1 MNLKWIIIAAGILVC
16 LNFSMVAQQK
26 PQTLLLMPYPANV
39 VQQEGSFRFSKAFS
53 VATEGPA
60 NKRLYSGASRF
71 LRRLDGRT
79 GLFFEQ
85 EHVTAESKPAAQG
98 LLIKTQR
105 AGEVKLEEDESYRLR
120 VGSSGIVLEAVN
132 DIGALRGLE
141 TLLQLVQADE
151 QGYFIPAVEIED
163 SPRFPWRGLM
173 IDVARHFQPMEVI
186 KRNLDGMAAVKMN
199 VLHLHLTDDQGF
211 RVESKVYPQFH
222 EKASEGDYFTQEQI
236 REIIRYADER
246 GIRVVPEFD
255 VPGHATSWVVAFP
268 ELASAPGP
276 YSLENNAGIFDPT
289 LDPSNEKT
297 YEVLQGLFAEMAELF
312 PDPYFHI
319 GGDENE
325 GKQWDANP
333 EIQAFMK
340 KHKLA
345 DNHALQTYFNN
356 RIISFL
362 EQKGKR
368 VIGWDEILQ
377 PNLSKSSVIH
387 SWRGPKGLQEAARQG
402 YTTILSNGYYIDL
415 MHRAS
420 DHYLNDPLPKGNTL
434 TEEERKRVLGGE
446 APIWSELVT
455 PATIDSRIWPRT
467 AAIAERLWSPR
478 EVNDVEDMYRRL
490 DYISFRLEELGLQH
504 KRNQQVLLRN
514 LSNGKSIEPLQT
526 LVDVAEPMKGY
537 TRNPGGTTF
546 KTYSPYTLFA
556 DAAMADA
563 PAARRFNRLVEQY
576 FQTKDEATKA
586 EIIQWLEKWKEN
598 HALML
603 PLIAQSPVLKSIEEL
618 SANLSTIA
626 ALGLQVLSADAGVGS
641 AKKKAQS
648 AVDKKRAKEQLQ
660 KAREQGGRTEL
671 QVVDAIEKLVLKD
684 STSSV
689 GG

>member
-1 MNLKWIIIAAGILVC
+1 MKLKGIALTAGILIS
-16 LNFSMVAQQK
+16 LNLGIAAQQQ
-26 PQTLLLMPYPANV
+26 PQTLSLMPYPAQV
-39 VQQEGSFRFSKAFS
+39 DQQQGGFRLAPDFT
-53 VATEGPA
+53 VATSGAADE
-60 NKRLYSGASRF
+60 RLYGGATRF

-79 GLFFEQ
+79 GLFFTQ
-85 EHVTAESKPAAQG
+85 EHVTASSKQGQQG
-98 LLIKTQR
+98 LLIKTSR
-105 AGEVKLEEDESYRLR
+105 PGEVKLDEDESYRLK
-120 VGSSGIVLEAVN
+120 VDNKGILLEAET

-141 TLLQLVQADE
+141 TLLQLVLADE
-151 QGYFIPAVEIED
+151 QGYYIPAIEIQD

-222 EKASEGDYFTQEQI
+222 EKASEGEYFTQEQI
-236 REIIRYADER
+236 KEIIRYADAR

-276 YSLENNAGIFDPT
+276 YTLENNSGVFDPT
-289 LDPSNEKT
+289 LDPTNEKT
-297 YEVLQGLFAEMAELF
+297 YEVLQGFFAEMAALF

-325 GKQWDANP
+325 GKQWDANAK
-333 EIQAFMK
+333 IQAFMK
-340 KHKLA
+340 KNKLA
-345 DNHALQTYFNN
+345 DNHELQTYFNN

-362 EQKGKR
+362 EKKGKK

-377 PNLSKSSVIH
+377 PNLSKSSVIQ
-387 SWRGPKGLQEAARQG
+387 SWRGAEGLAQAAKQG

-415 MHRAS
+415 LHRAS
-420 DHYLNDPLPKGNTL
+420 DHYLNDPLPAGNTL
-434 TEEERKRVLGGE
+434 TAEERKRVLGGE

-455 PATIDSRIWPRT
+455 PTTIDSRIWPRT

-514 LSNGKSIEPLQT
+514 LSNGKPIEPLQT
-526 LVDVAEPMKGY
+526 LVDVVEPMKGY
-537 TRNPGGTTF
+537 TRNPGGNTY

-556 DAAMADA
+556 DAATADA
-563 PAARRFNRLVEQY
+563 PAARRFNTLVEDY
-576 FQTKDEATKA
+576 IQTKDGAARK
-586 EIIQWLEKWKEN
+586 EIIQWLEKWQEN
-598 HALML
+598 HALME
-603 PLIAQSPVLKSIEEL
+603 PLIVQSPVLKSIEGL
-618 SANLSTIA
+618 SANLSNIA
-626 ALGLQVLSADAGVGS
+626 ILGLQAMNSSKGTMAG
-641 AKKKAQS
+641 KKAADHASDTKQ
-648 AVDKKRAKEQLQ
+648 AMEQLE

-671 QVVDAIEKLVLKD
+671 QIVDAIEKLVMQD
-684 STSSV
+684 SSSPV